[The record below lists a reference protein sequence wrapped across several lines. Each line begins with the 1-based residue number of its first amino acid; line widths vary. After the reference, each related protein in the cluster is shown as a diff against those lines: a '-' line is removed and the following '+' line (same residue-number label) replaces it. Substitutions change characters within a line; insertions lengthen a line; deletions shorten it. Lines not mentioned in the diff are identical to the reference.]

1 MMLRLNKTAKI
12 TLFIVLIVYFFVVA
26 TPFGVLFLNSFKSM
40 REIYLKPFAIT
51 ESFSL
56 DNYKQAWEKAELG
69 SAYINS
75 LIVSITSIGGV
86 LLFSSMLA
94 FMISRYRFKFRRL
107 IYVYII
113 TGLALPARLAV
124 IPIYVTL
131 NQLNL
136 IDTRI
141 GLIMV
146 YIATGTAFATFI
158 IKGFMDSIPI
168 EIEESARM
176 DGATPWIIYW
186 KIAIPLTKPALVV
199 VGLVNFVNVWNDFF
213 FPLIIL
219 SSSSKETV
227 PLAISVF
234 FGEFSNQWHLIAAA
248 LSMSIIP
255 IMLIFFLF
263 SKNFISGITQGAIK

>member
-1 MMLRLNKTAKI
+1 MLRLSKSAKI
-12 TLFIVLIVYFFVVA
+12 LLFIALLVYLVVVA

-40 REIYLKPFAIT
+40 REIYLKPFQMA
-51 ESFSL
+51 ENFSL
-56 DNYKQAWEKAELG
+56 NNYIQAWKKADLG
-69 SAYINS
+69 SAYLNS
-75 LIVSITSIGGV
+75 IVVSVVSIGGV

-94 FMISRYRFKFRRL
+94 FMISRYRFKFRRF
-107 IYVYII
+107 IYIYII

-136 IDTRI
+136 VDTRI

-176 DGATPWIIYW
+176 DGASPWTIYW
-186 KIAIPLTKPALVV
+186 RIALPLTKPALVV

-219 SSSSKETV
+219 SSRSKETV

-248 LSMSIIP
+248 LTMSIIP
-255 IMLIFFLF
+255 IMIIFFIF

>member
-1 MMLRLNKTAKI
+1 MLRLNKSAKI
-12 TLFIVLIVYFFVVA
+12 ILFIVLLVYLLVVA

-56 DNYKQAWEKAELG
+56 DNYVQAWEKADLG

-107 IYVYII
+107 IYIYII

-131 NQLNL
+131 NQMNL

-186 KIAIPLTKPALVV
+186 KIALPLTKPALVV

-255 IMLIFFLF
+255 IMLIFFIF

>member
-1 MMLRLNKTAKI
+1 MLRLNKSAKI
-12 TLFIVLIVYFFVVA
+12 ILFFILLVYLLVVA

-56 DNYKQAWEKAELG
+56 DNYVQAWEKADLG

-107 IYVYII
+107 IYIYII

-186 KIAIPLTKPALVV
+186 KIALPLTKPALVV

-255 IMLIFFLF
+255 IMLIFFVF

>member
-1 MMLRLNKTAKI
+1 MLRLNKTAKI

-94 FMISRYRFKFRRL
+94 FMISRYRFKFRRF

-146 YIATGTAFATFI
+146 YISTGTAFATFI

-168 EIEESARM
+168 EIEESAMM

-186 KIAIPLTKPALVV
+186 KIALPLTKPALVV

-255 IMLIFFLF
+255 IMLIFFVF

>member
-1 MMLRLNKTAKI
+1 MLRLSKSTKI
-12 TLFIVLIVYFFVVA
+12 ILFIILLVYLLVVA

-40 REIYLKPFAIT
+40 REIYLKPFEIT

-69 SAYINS
+69 SAYMNS
-75 LIVSITSIGGV
+75 LIVSITSIGGI

-107 IYVYII
+107 IYIYII

-186 KIAIPLTKPALVV
+186 KIALPLTKPALVV

-255 IMLIFFLF
+255 IMLIFFIF

>member
-1 MMLRLNKTAKI
+1 MLRLNKTAKI

-56 DNYKQAWEKAELG
+56 DNYIQAWEKAELG

-186 KIAIPLTKPALVV
+186 KIALPLTKPALVV

-255 IMLIFFLF
+255 IMLIFFVF

>member
-1 MMLRLNKTAKI
+1 MLRLNKTAKV

-56 DNYKQAWEKAELG
+56 DNYKQAWEKAQLG
-69 SAYINS
+69 SAYMNS

-94 FMISRYRFKFRRL
+94 FMISRYRFKFRRF

-186 KIAIPLTKPALVV
+186 KIALPLTKPALVV

-219 SSSSKETV
+219 SSRSKETV

>member
-1 MMLRLNKTAKI
+1 MLRLNKTAKV

-56 DNYKQAWEKAELG
+56 DNYKQAWEKAQLG
-69 SAYINS
+69 SAYMNS

-94 FMISRYRFKFRRL
+94 FMIYRYRFKFRRF

-186 KIAIPLTKPALVV
+186 KIALPLTKPALVV

-219 SSSSKETV
+219 SSRSKETV

>member
-1 MMLRLNKTAKI
+1 MLRLSKSATI
-12 TLFIVLIVYFFVVA
+12 ILFIVLLLYLVIVA

-51 ESFSL
+51 ESFGF
-56 DNYKQAWEKAELG
+56 DNYIQAWKKAELG
-69 SAYINS
+69 SAYLNS
-75 LIVSITSIGGV
+75 IVVSVASIGGV

-107 IYVYII
+107 LYIYII

-136 IDTRI
+136 TDTRI

-158 IKGFMDSIPI
+158 IKGFMDSIPM

-186 KIAIPLTKPALVV
+186 KIALPLTKPALVV

-255 IMLIFFLF
+255 IMIIFFIF

>member
-1 MMLRLNKTAKI
+1 MLRLSKSAKI
-12 TLFIVLIVYFFVVA
+12 TLFIILFVYFLVVA

-51 ESFSL
+51 DSFSL
-56 DNYKQAWEKAELG
+56 DNYIQAWEKAELG

-75 LIVSITSIGGV
+75 VIVSITSIGGI
-86 LLFSSMLA
+86 LFFSSMLA

-107 IYVYII
+107 IYIYII

-186 KIAIPLTKPALVV
+186 KIALPLTKPALVV

-255 IMLIFFLF
+255 IMLIFFVF

>member
-1 MMLRLNKTAKI
+1 MLRLSKSATI
-12 TLFIVLIVYFFVVA
+12 ILFIVLLLYLVIVA

-51 ESFSL
+51 ESFSF
-56 DNYKQAWEKAELG
+56 DNYVQAWKKADLG
-69 SAYINS
+69 SAYVNS
-75 LIVSITSIGGV
+75 LIVSVSSIGGV

-94 FMISRYRFKFRRL
+94 FMISRYRFRFRRL
-107 IYVYII
+107 LYIYII

-131 NQLNL
+131 NQLSL
-136 IDTRI
+136 TDTRI

-158 IKGFMDSIPI
+158 IKGFMDSIPM

-186 KIAIPLTKPALVV
+186 KIALPLTKPALVV

-255 IMLIFFLF
+255 IMIIFFIF

>member
-1 MMLRLNKTAKI
+1 MLRLSKSATI
-12 TLFIVLIVYFFVVA
+12 ILFIVLLLYLVIVA

-51 ESFSL
+51 ESFGF
-56 DNYKQAWEKAELG
+56 DNYIQAWKKAELG
-69 SAYINS
+69 SAYLNS
-75 LIVSITSIGGV
+75 IVVSVSSIGGV

-107 IYVYII
+107 LYIYII

-136 IDTRI
+136 TDTRI

-158 IKGFMDSIPI
+158 IKGFMDSIPM

-186 KIAIPLTKPALVV
+186 KIALPLTKPALVV

-255 IMLIFFLF
+255 IMIIFFIF

>member
-1 MMLRLNKTAKI
+1 MLRLNKTAKV
-12 TLFIVLIVYFFVVA
+12 TLFIILIVYLLVVA

-75 LIVSITSIGGV
+75 IIISVTSIGGV

-94 FMISRYRFKFRRL
+94 FMISRYRFKFRRF

-136 IDTRI
+136 VDTRI

-176 DGATPWIIYW
+176 DGATPWLIYW
-186 KIAIPLTKPALVV
+186 KIALPLTKPALVV

>member
-1 MMLRLNKTAKI
+1 MLRLSKSATI
-12 TLFIVLIVYFFVVA
+12 ILFIVLLLYLVIVA

-51 ESFSL
+51 ESFGF
-56 DNYKQAWEKAELG
+56 DNYIQAWKKAELG
-69 SAYINS
+69 SANLNS
-75 LIVSITSIGGV
+75 NVVSVASIGGV

-107 IYVYII
+107 LYIYII

-136 IDTRI
+136 TDTRI

-158 IKGFMDSIPI
+158 IKGFMDSIPM

-186 KIAIPLTKPALVV
+186 KIALPLTKPALVV

-255 IMLIFFLF
+255 IMIIFFIF

>member
-12 TLFIVLIVYFFVVA
+12 TLFVVLVVYFFVVA

-176 DGATPWIIYW
+176 DGASPWIIYW
-186 KIAIPLTKPALVV
+186 KIALPLTKPALVV

-255 IMLIFFLF
+255 IMLIFFIF

>member
-1 MMLRLNKTAKI
+1 MLRLNKTAKV

-86 LLFSSMLA
+86 LLFSAMLA

-186 KIAIPLTKPALVV
+186 KIALPLTKPALVV

>member
-1 MMLRLNKTAKI
+1 MLRLSKSATI
-12 TLFIVLIVYFFVVA
+12 ILFIVLLLYLVIVA

-51 ESFSL
+51 ESFGF
-56 DNYKQAWEKAELG
+56 DNYIQAWKKAELG
-69 SAYINS
+69 SAYLNS
-75 LIVSITSIGGV
+75 IVVSVASIGGV

-107 IYVYII
+107 LYIYII

-136 IDTRI
+136 TDTRI

-158 IKGFMDSIPI
+158 IKGFMDSIPM

-186 KIAIPLTKPALVV
+186 KIALPLTKPALVV

-255 IMLIFFLF
+255 IMIIFFIF
-263 SKNFISGITQGAIK
+263 SKNFIPGITQGAIK

>member
-1 MMLRLNKTAKI
+1 MLRLNKTAKV

-186 KIAIPLTKPALVV
+186 KIALPLTKPALVV

>member
-1 MMLRLNKTAKI
+1 MLRLSKSATI
-12 TLFIVLIVYFFVVA
+12 ILFIVLLLYLVIVA

-51 ESFSL
+51 ESFGF
-56 DNYKQAWEKAELG
+56 DNYIQAWKKAELG
-69 SAYINS
+69 SAYLNS
-75 LIVSITSIGGV
+75 IVVSVASIGGV

-107 IYVYII
+107 LYIYII

-136 IDTRI
+136 TDTRI

-158 IKGFMDSIPI
+158 IKGFMDSIPM

-186 KIAIPLTKPALVV
+186 KIALPLTKP
-199 VGLVNFVNVWNDFF
+199 
-213 FPLIIL
+213 
-219 SSSSKETV
+219 
-227 PLAISVF
+227 
-234 FGEFSNQWHLIAAA
+234 
-248 LSMSIIP
+248 
-255 IMLIFFLF
+255 
-263 SKNFISGITQGAIK
+263 

>member
-1 MMLRLNKTAKI
+1 MLRLNKSAKI
-12 TLFIVLIVYFFVVA
+12 ILFFILLVYLLVVA

-56 DNYKQAWEKAELG
+56 DNYVQAWEKADLG

-107 IYVYII
+107 IYIYII

-136 IDTRI
+136 IDTRL

-186 KIAIPLTKPALVV
+186 RIALPLTKPALVV

-255 IMLIFFLF
+255 IMLIFFIF

>member
-1 MMLRLNKTAKI
+1 MLRLNKSEKI
-12 TLFIVLIVYFFVVA
+12 ILFIVLLVYLLVVA

-56 DNYKQAWEKAELG
+56 DNYVQAWEKADLG

-107 IYVYII
+107 IYIYII

-131 NQLNL
+131 NQMNL

-186 KIAIPLTKPALVV
+186 KIALPLTKPALVV

-255 IMLIFFLF
+255 IMLIFFIF

>member
-1 MMLRLNKTAKI
+1 MLRLSKSAKI
-12 TLFIVLIVYFFVVA
+12 TLFIILFVYFLVVA

-51 ESFSL
+51 DSFSL
-56 DNYKQAWEKAELG
+56 DNYIQAWEKAELG

-75 LIVSITSIGGV
+75 VIVSITSIGGIPF
-86 LLFSSMLA
+86 FSSMLA

-107 IYVYII
+107 IYIYII

-186 KIAIPLTKPALVV
+186 KIALPLTKPALVV

-255 IMLIFFLF
+255 IMLIFFVF